1 MKVLKFGG
9 SSIADSKSISN
20 VIGIIKDNTDKL
32 CVVVSAIGNT
42 TDLLLNCL
50 EFAKSQK
57 KNDYKSLLSEIEK
70 INLEPIKKYIPL
82 EYQSKSIS
90 FIKKHLNEIESLLDS
105 ISLWKEIT
113 DKNLSTVS
121 GYGEIMSSYI
131 INEIFNHNGIISQ
144 HIDSRLFIKTKLED
158 GVQILDNELTGKKI
172 YKYFKSKTERIIV
185 IPGFISSDNNNEITT
200 LGRGG
205 SDYSASIITDHLNG
219 DVLEIWTDVSGM
231 YTANPKIVKQAVPI
245 SKISYYEAMELSY
258 FGAKVIYPP
267 SIQPLINK
275 KIPLLIKNTFNP
287 KHLGTK
293 ISEESSSSEVVVKGI
308 SHIDN
313 VSLIN
318 IEGSGMFGVTGF
330 AKRMFEA
337 LSERKINVIMITQ
350 ASSEHSICV
359 AVRTN
364 YDEIAKEAIDNKFSH
379 EISLGRI
386 SPSRIERN
394 MVNIAVVGEGMKNHQ
409 GISGKLFSTLGNNN
423 INIKA
428 IAQGASERNI
438 SIIIDKKNL
447 NKAINSLHE
456 KFFESQIKQ
465 LNLFIIGVG
474 NVGGKLLEQIK
485 MQENYLSEFLGL
497 KIRVLGISNSR
508 KMILSKNPIK
518 LSNWKKKLDQ
528 STDFADKEAFFSHA
542 IKLNLRNSIFVDNTA
557 NESIAKEYLKYLK
570 NSIGVVTCNKIAA
583 SDVLDNYLNLKN
595 ISRKYGSS
603 FLFETNVGAGLP
615 IIDTLNNLVA
625 SGDQILEIQAV
636 LSGSLNFIFNN
647 FKKGISFYEVTKTAQ
662 KNGFTEPDPKID
674 LKGIDVARKILI
686 LARESGISIEF
697 DEIENKSFL
706 PKDCLDTTD
715 NESFFNSLKENDS
728 YFNKL
733 LNNAE
738 KKNSKLKYVATLK
751 NGKASVGLKEI
762 SKDHDFYNLKGS
774 DNIVLFYTNRYK
786 NQPLIV
792 KGAGAGGEVTASGIF
807 ADIIRIGRSDGRN

>member
-172 YKYFKSKTERIIV
+172 YKYFKSKTERIMV

-557 NESIAKEYLKYLK
+557 NESIAKEYLRYLK

-583 SDVLDNYLNLKN
+583 SDTLDNYLNLKN

-697 DEIENKSFL
+697 DEIENRSFL

-807 ADIIRIGRSDGRN
+807 ADIIRIGRSDGRD

>member
-318 IEGSGMFGVTGF
+318 IEGSGMFGVAGF

-438 SIIIDKKNL
+438 SIIVDKKNL

-518 LSNWKKKLDQ
+518 LSNWKKELDQ
-528 STDFADKEAFFSHA
+528 SIDFADKEAFFSHA

-557 NESIAKEYLKYLK
+557 NESIAKEYLRYLK

-583 SDVLDNYLNLKN
+583 SDTLDNYLNLKN

-697 DEIENKSFL
+697 DEIENRSFL

-807 ADIIRIGRSDGRN
+807 ADIIRIGRSDGRD